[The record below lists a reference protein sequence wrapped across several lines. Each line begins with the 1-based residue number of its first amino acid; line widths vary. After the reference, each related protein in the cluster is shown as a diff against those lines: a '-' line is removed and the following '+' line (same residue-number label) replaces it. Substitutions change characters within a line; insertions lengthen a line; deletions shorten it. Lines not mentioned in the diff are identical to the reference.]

1 MQKTYLITGATG
13 YVGYHIAEDVIR
25 SGHKVFIIS
34 RNEPDCSSKPHLKS
48 AQWLTGDVSLPDC
61 GLKEQVIR
69 MLSGTIDGVYHSA
82 GITRLD
88 QKYPEK
94 THLTNT
100 EGTKNVL
107 KLAIKLSVPDFYH
120 ISTAYVAGILSE
132 PLRADKIDC
141 GQSFRNPYEAS
152 KLNAEVYLNRMRGE
166 TDMRIHIYRPSIV
179 VGHSNALNCSYGGTV
194 YAYLKALIF
203 LKALTERDDR
213 KYQSFQKEYGVRK
226 EEKNIWNIP
235 IRIEGAAGARV
246 NLVDIQQIAGML
258 AAHRSLE
265 PEKGMTYDVLGPV
278 NYTLT
283 ELRDAF
289 CESLNIRGPEF
300 VSAESFSKR
309 PANHLETKF
318 SKMTREFRPYLFSQP
333 QFSPQP
339 SPETLPVDLKKLAS
353 DFEKI
358 FWIHRKDNEKSGLAQ
373 MALEV
378 MQIKNSQ
385 AYLDSFAAGDIGQGF
400 MKKIN
405 HVQTRVAFRISG
417 ATPSVRVFEFNRGEV
432 SEITSDISRES
443 VTCAYEM
450 DESVFNRIVTG
461 EMDARE
467 TFFKGLLKITGD
479 QAVGLQLGYAFTDY
493 FRNLSDRVHEE
504 VECK

>member
-1 MQKTYLITGATG
+1 NT
-13 YVGYHIAEDVIR
+13 
-25 SGHKVFIIS
+25 
-34 RNEPDCSSKPHLKS
+34 
-48 AQWLTGDVSLPDC
+48 QWLPGDVSLPDC
-61 GLKEQVIR
+61 GV
-69 MLSGTIDGVYHSA
+69 SGQTIQTLTGAIDGIYHSA

-100 EGTKNVL
+100 EGTKNVFEL
-107 KLAIKLSVPDFYH
+107 AVKLATPDFYH
-120 ISTAYVAGILSE
+120 ISTAYVAGTSDK
-132 PLRADKIDC
+132 PLAADMLDC

-152 KLNAEVYLNRMRGE
+152 KLNAEKYLNQMRSE
-166 TDMRIHIYRPSIV
+166 TGIRIHIYRPSIV
-179 VGHSNALNCSYGGTV
+179 VGHSDDLNCSYGGTV

-213 KYQSFQKEYGVRK
+213 KNQSFQKEYGVRK

-235 IRIEGAAGARV
+235 IRIEGAGGAKV
-246 NLVDIQQIAGML
+246 NLVDVRQIAGIL
-258 AAHRSLE
+258 AVHRSLT
-265 PEKGMTYDVLGPV
+265 PEKGMTYDVLGPE

-289 CESLNIRGPEF
+289 CEALSIRGPEF
-300 VSAESFSKR
+300 ASAESFSKK

-333 QFSPQP
+333 RFSPQP
-339 SPETLPVDLKKLAS
+339 SPEMLPVDLKRLAS

-358 FWIHRKDNEKSGLAQ
+358 FWIYRKDNEKSGLAQ

-385 AYLDSFAAGDIGQGF
+385 AYLDYFAAGDIGQGF

-405 HVQTRVAFRISG
+405 HVQTCVAFRISG
-417 ATPSVRVFEFNRGEV
+417 EESSVRVFEFNRGKV
-432 SEITSDISRES
+432 TEITSD
-443 VTCAYEM
+443 VLPADVVCTYEM
-450 DESVFNRIVTG
+450 NETIFNRIVNG
-461 EMDARE
+461 EADARE

-504 VECK
+504 IECK